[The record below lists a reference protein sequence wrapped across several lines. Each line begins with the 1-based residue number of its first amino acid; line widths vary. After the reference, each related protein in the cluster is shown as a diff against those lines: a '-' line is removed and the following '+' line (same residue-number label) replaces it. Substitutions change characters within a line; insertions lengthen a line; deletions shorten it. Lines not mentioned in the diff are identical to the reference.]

1 MSREQQA
8 VKAAITAADDL
19 THMKRMLDGLE
30 ILEENVQRAKYELA
44 CHEREM
50 VKLLIKRGEP
60 HFLKLNKSTLHWVR
74 K

>member
-1 MSREQQA
+1 MSREQQ
-8 VKAAITAADDL
+8 AITAADDL

-30 ILEENVQRAKYELA
+30 ILEENVQRAKHELA

-50 VKLLIKRGEP
+50 VKLLIKHGEP
-60 HFLKLNKSTLHWVR
+60 DFLKLNKSTLHWVR